1 MTDIKRLVNDVT
13 AAPLAEIIAA
23 VGNGVATAQR
33 ALDDQAI
40 QQVLELYA
48 DGDEAVR
55 LLRESGW
62 RPTFYAIPEAE
73 GEIKVSLVVSG
84 STTASRS
91 TGAEAMT
98 MAPRSPATQPASA
111 PLATKGRMSS
121 MLSPKLYATP
131 VDAGYQ
137 NRYDYEGS
145 VSATIKFR
153 IVPVPAPPGAE
164 QIRRVPNLIPLSAA
178 VATERL
184 EQFDLV
190 IEFAGM
196 IDSADADGVGVIHQ
210 APLPGERLRS
220 GDVVTATLGVV
231 DR

>member
-13 AAPLAEIIAA
+13 AAPLGAIIAA
-23 VGNGVATAQR
+23 VGDGVATAQR

-40 QQVLELYA
+40 QQMLELYA

-84 STTASRS
+84 STAASRS
-91 TGAEAMT
+91 PGLGSRTVT
-98 MAPRSPATQPASA
+98 PRPPATQPVAGLLASQ
-111 PLATKGRMSS
+111 GRMSS
-121 MLSPKLYATP
+121 MQSPKLYATP
-131 VDAGYQ
+131 VDGGYR

-145 VSATIKFR
+145 VSASVKFR

-164 QIRRVPNLIPLSAA
+164 QIRRVPNLVPLSAA
-178 VATERL
+178 VASERL
-184 EQFDLV
+184 DQFDLV

-196 IDSADADGVGVIHQ
+196 IDNADDDGVGVIHQ
-210 APLPGERLRS
+210 EPMPGERVRS
-220 GDVVTATLGVV
+220 GDVVIATLGRV
-231 DR
+231 D

>member
-1 MTDIKRLVNDVT
+1 MTDIKRLVSDVT
-13 AAPLAEIIAA
+13 AAPLGEIIAA
-23 VGNGVATAQR
+23 VGDGVATAQR

-40 QQVLELYA
+40 QQVLALYA

-91 TGAEAMT
+91 TGAEAT
-98 MAPRSPATQPASA
+98 TVAPRLSTQPGSA
-111 PLATKGRMSS
+111 LLAGQGRMSS

-137 NRYDYEGS
+137 NRYDFEGS
-145 VSATIKFR
+145 VSATVKFR
-153 IVPVPAPPGAE
+153 IVPVPAPPGTE
-164 QIRRVPNLIPLSAA
+164 QIRRVPNLMPLSAA
-178 VATERL
+178 EASERL
-184 EQFDLV
+184 DQFDLA

-210 APLPGERLRS
+210 APLPGERVRS
-220 GDVVTATLGVV
+220 GDVVIATLGIV

>member
-1 MTDIKRLVNDVT
+1 MTDIKRLVSDVT
-13 AAPLAEIIAA
+13 AAPLGAIIAA
-23 VGNGVATAQR
+23 VGDGVATAQR

-48 DGDEAVR
+48 DGDEALR

-84 STTASRS
+84 STSASHSPGLASR
-91 TGAEAMT
+91 TVT
-98 MAPRSPATQPASA
+98 PRPPATQPVAGLVASQ
-111 PLATKGRMSS
+111 GRLSS
-121 MLSPKLYATP
+121 MQSPKLYATP

-145 VSATIKFR
+145 VSATVKFR

-164 QIRRVPNLIPLSAA
+164 QIRIVPNLIPLPAA
-178 VATERL
+178 GATERL
-184 EQFDLV
+184 DQFDLM

-196 IDSADADGVGVIHQ
+196 IDNADDDDVVVIHQ
-210 APLPGERLRS
+210 KPMPGERVRS
-220 GDVVTATLGVV
+220 GDVVVATLGMV
-231 DR
+231 D